1 MNDAEKVVLRFTDG
15 TVLKGYLRD
24 FSPKRSSVSFE
35 KYENKETHSVELR
48 DLKAIFFVKTF
59 TGDSQKTE
67 KKIYGISKPKGKRVF
82 IKFKDNEH
90 LVGFLEGDAQL
101 DLPWDRG
108 FYLSKDDKGIKG
120 FFLLP
125 VDLDSNNIKVF
136 VVASSI
142 GDVTVVP

>member
-1 MNDAEKVVLRFTDG
+1 MNNTEKVVLRFANG

-24 FSPKRSSVSFE
+24 FSPKQSSVIFE
-35 KYENKETHSVELR
+35 KYGDKETHTVALR

-59 TGDSQKTE
+59 TGDPQKTE

-90 LVGFLEGDAQL
+90 LVGFLEGDAML

-108 FYLSKDDKGIKG
+108 FYLSKDDKGLKG